1 VRRGE
6 VLRLCAVAA
15 PVTHPTIPE
24 LGDLVRTGRINA
36 YEAAYRAMARMD
48 AGLCTDCQ
56 ELYEGD
62 EDGQTCPACRG
73 GE

>member
-1 VRRGE
+1 M
-6 VLRLCAVAA
+6 
-15 PVTHPTIPE
+15 THLTIPE
-24 LGDLVRTGRINA
+24 LGALVRAHRINA

-56 ELYEGD
+56 EFYEGD